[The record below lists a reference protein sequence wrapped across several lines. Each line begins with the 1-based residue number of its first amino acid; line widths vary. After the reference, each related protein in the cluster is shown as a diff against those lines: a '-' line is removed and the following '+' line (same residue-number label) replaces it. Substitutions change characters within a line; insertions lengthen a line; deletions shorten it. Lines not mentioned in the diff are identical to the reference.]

1 MHLARPKPCI
11 ACAGL
16 ANGLLVAL
24 SPIWAGGFFAS
35 DVMAQTAEASS
46 KALFDQAF
54 AQRRKSAVQ
63 QIALPTTL
71 DGRDIGSI
79 DAQIRSDGVWLSRE
93 VLMRL
98 LKDILQP
105 AVHASL
111 SNTEPAGAWV
121 SATALKTLGMDAVY
135 SAQSITL
142 ELKVPLGLRRTR
154 VLTVDGRGTID
165 PGQPPENL
173 LMPER
178 WSLITNTRWVVTQT
192 STDNGTLNTART
204 YVDGAQ
210 RVGEWV
216 LEGAG
221 SVALGA
227 RSGTSTRDMTR
238 LVRDWPEQAIRL
250 SLGDLNTVARPG
262 LPAVTMGGLQLSRRF
277 NLNPGLNPQSQPGDR
292 LAVSGGAT
300 VDVRANGFLTRSLQL
315 APGVYELRDI
325 PVFTGANEVEL
336 LIVEPGGR
344 TSVRRFDYFFDAA
357 LLAPGLSEFDLA
369 LGQPSQAAPGG
380 LRYTPGRPAAAV
392 AWRQGLLPDTTL
404 GAAAQSRTAPN
415 GNVRVIQADGLW
427 ATRWGTALAYM
438 TRNRHPGFSGQS
450 GSLQWRWQSTTSP
463 EGAAGRWSWA
473 TVAQTTRSSRGFATL
488 QSDTASNAN
497 RDSGVRLSA
506 LIPGGLTA
514 SLSASRRS
522 GEATADHTSALGLAF
537 RQTINRQW
545 SAEATLG
552 RQQNSSGSSRFVT
565 VSLRYTGERQADG
578 TTSRATAAYQSQDR
592 RWQLDAEATGITP
605 VAGADAPWR
614 LLAGTA
620 RSDSANE
627 TSLRAAMLTSRAEV
641 SAQLTDTRNLGAG
654 GGKSRLAEA
663 TFASTLVASPGG
675 WTLTRPV
682 PDSAALIVPRPGY
695 ENLTLYVDPMLDR
708 SAAASDRF
716 GPPVLTD
723 LNAYTSREI
732 QLDVANL
739 PPGRGLGVDRPVLRP
754 GYRSVTIVP
763 LGSNANVQFSGNLLT
778 AQGQPAGLIA
788 LRLSPVGKGEP
799 IDLFTSRRG
808 RFTSPSL
815 PPGRYWLIIPGDAKP
830 LKQLQIDEGQAG
842 LIDLGTLNMA
852 PDSP

>member
-1 MHLARPKPCI
+1 MHFARSKPRR
-11 ACAGL
+11 ACASLAIGAIGAAGL
-16 ANGLLVAL
+16 
-24 SPIWAGGFFAS
+24 FAS
-35 DVMAQTAEASS
+35 EVLAQPADASS

-71 DGRDIGSI
+71 DGRDLGSV

-105 AVHASL
+105 AIHLSL
-111 SNTEPAGAWV
+111 STAEPAGLWI
-121 SATALKTLGMDAVY
+121 SAAALKALGMDAVY

-142 ELKVPLGLRRTR
+142 ELKIPLGLRRTR
-154 VLTVDGRGTID
+154 VLTVDGRGSSD
-165 PGQPPENL
+165 AGQPADNV

-178 WSLITNTRWVVTQT
+178 WSLITNTRWVVSQT

-210 RVGEWV
+210 RMGDWV

-227 RSGTSTRDMTR
+227 RSGVSTRDMTR
-238 LVRDWPEQAIRL
+238 LVRDWPAQAIRL

-262 LPAVTMGGLQLSRRF
+262 LPTVALGGLQLSRRF

-292 LAVSGGAT
+292 LALPGGAT
-300 VDVRANGFLTRSLQL
+300 VDVRANGFLTRTLQL
-315 APGVYELRDI
+315 APGVYELKDI

-380 LRYTPGRPAAAV
+380 LRYTPGRPTASV
-392 AWRQGLLPDTTL
+392 AWRQGLLADATV
-404 GAAAQSRTAPN
+404 GAAVQSRSAPT
-415 GNVRVIQADGLW
+415 GNVRVLQTDGLW
-427 ATRWGTALAYM
+427 ATRWGTALAYI

-450 GSLQWRWQSTTSP
+450 ASLQWRWQSTTRP
-463 EGAAGRWSWA
+463 DAATGRWSWA

-488 QSDTASNAN
+488 QSDIASTASQ
-497 RDSGVRLSA
+497 DSGLRISA

-522 GEATADHTSALGLAF
+522 GETPADQARTMGVSL

-545 SAEATLG
+545 STEATLG
-552 RQQNSSGSSRFVT
+552 SQQGSAGNNRFFT
-565 VSLRYTGERQADG
+565 ISLRYTGERQADG
-578 TTSRATAAYQSQDR
+578 TTNRAAAAYQSQDR
-592 RWQLDAEATGITP
+592 RWQLDTEATGIAT

-620 RSDSANE
+620 RSDSSNE
-627 TSLRAAMLTSRAEV
+627 TSLRAAMLSSRAEV
-641 SAQLTDTRNLGAG
+641 SAQLTDTRSWGAG

-663 TFASTLVASPGG
+663 TFASTLLASPGG
-675 WTLTRPV
+675 WALTRPV

-695 ENLTLYVDPMLDR
+695 ENLTMYVDPMLDR

-716 GPPVLTD
+716 GAPVLTD
-723 LNAYTSREI
+723 LNAYTQREI

-739 PPGRGLGVDRPVLRP
+739 PAGRSLGVDRPVLRP
-754 GYRSVTIVP
+754 GYRSITIVP
-763 LGSNANVQFSGNLLT
+763 LGSNANVQFSGSLLT

-799 IDLFTSRRG
+799 VDLFTSRRG
-808 RFTSPSL
+808 RFTSPPL
-815 PPGRYWLIIPGDAKP
+815 PPGRYWLTIPGDAGP